1 VKYTFGQF
9 DQPQHP
15 STKNKDQN
23 VFISLFLQM
32 KNFPRKNLSGN
43 NKVFQLRNSSGFES
57 GSVFQNIPQNSYDK
71 NYGEGIQLQKYGMIT
86 LGICYLFEKV
96 VLKNLSG
103 NNKVFQ
109 LRNSSGFE
117 SGGVF
122 QNIQQNSYDENYD
135 KHR

>member
-1 VKYTFGQF
+1 
-9 DQPQHP
+9 
-15 STKNKDQN
+15 
-23 VFISLFLQM
+23 M